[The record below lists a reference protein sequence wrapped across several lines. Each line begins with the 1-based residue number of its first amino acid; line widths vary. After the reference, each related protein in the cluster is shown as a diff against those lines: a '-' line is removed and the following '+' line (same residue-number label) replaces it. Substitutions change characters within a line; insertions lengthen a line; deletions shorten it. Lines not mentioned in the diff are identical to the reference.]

1 MKKTIIAIIE
11 DDEELRSSLHQY
23 LSSLGEYLITF
34 SGASLESYFYH
45 SSHLAEPDI
54 ILLDIG
60 LPGISGCEG
69 VRLLKSRLPETDVIM
84 YTVHDENAEIFQ
96 SICNGASGYLLKT
109 EPFAEVHKALQTIKN
124 GGSVMSPS
132 IARKVMEALQIDK
145 KRNTKNNKILTA
157 KEQEIV
163 CSLVEGFSYKMIA
176 DHMNISIDT
185 VRTHIKNIYKKLH
198 VHSRAELIK
207 RSYYRNL

>member
-1 MKKTIIAIIE
+1 
-11 DDEELRSSLHQY
+11 
-23 LSSLGEYLITF
+23 
-34 SGASLESYFYH
+34 
-45 SSHLAEPDI
+45 
-54 ILLDIG
+54 
-60 LPGISGCEG
+60 
-69 VRLLKSRLPETDVIM
+69 
-84 YTVHDENAEIFQ
+84 
-96 SICNGASGYLLKT
+96 
-109 EPFAEVHKALQTIKN
+109 
-124 GGSVMSPS
+124 
-132 IARKVMEALQIDK
+132 MEALQIDK
-145 KRNTKNNKILTA
+145 KRNTKNNKILTS